1 MFKAI
6 WQKIKVGYNSY
17 REVAEILDS
26 SNFDLEG
33 RIQDAI
39 EETETTGETETR
51 APHPMTSTVI
61 PGTTFT
67 HWHGLRKRPITL
79 IRTDE
84 NGEQHIVTEYRDED
98 GEQHIVEEETPKAF
112 KNKKRRLDI

>member
-17 REVAEILDS
+17 REVADILDS
-26 SNFDLEG
+26 HNFDLEG

-51 APHPMTSTVI
+51 APGPMSSTVI

-67 HWHGLRKRPITL
+67 HWHGLQKGPVTL
-79 IRTDE
+79 IRIDE
-84 NGEQHIVTEYRDED
+84 HGQQHIVDEYEVQKENRLSKFE
-98 GEQHIVEEETPKAF
+98 
-112 KNKKRRLDI
+112 NKKRRLDI